1 MNMPDRLLH
10 RQASLLEYLRSED
23 AIFGEGGAAAIDPS
37 LDGIDDELLRIEARF
52 SYEKRMTKI
61 QVLLPRT
68 FELLAGGLE
77 KVLREFNRTCPP
89 SGISSFENARRFYQ
103 FLSDKWRNE
112 PARLPYLPDV
122 AAYEIACAGFRR
134 DDARDHQS
142 RARRALPGSI
152 RRHPDVVLLR
162 CAYDVQPIFAEV
174 GRKAA
179 PVKRDTPLAIAM
191 SPQADQTMVL
201 ELLPSVFDLLTLLD
215 DYADPAAFGEAP
227 DGAHALAGLVADL
240 AALGL
245 LEVHD

>member
-1 MNMPDRLLH
+1 MNMPDRLLD
-10 RQASLLEYLRSED
+10 RQASLLDYLRSED
-23 AIFGEGGAAAIDPS
+23 AIFGERLPAAIDPA

-68 FELLAGGLE
+68 FELLADELE
-77 KVLREFNRTCPP
+77 KILREFNRACPP
-89 SGISSFENARRFYQ
+89 SGISSFENARRFHR
-103 FLSDKWRNE
+103 FLSDKWLDA
-112 PARLPYLPDV
+112 PPRLPYLPDV

-134 DDARDHQS
+134 DEGRDHQS
-142 RARRALPGSI
+142 AAHRAPPGSI
-152 RRHPDVVLLR
+152 RRHPEAVLLR
-162 CAYDVQPIFAEV
+162 CAHDVQPIFAGA

-215 DYADPAAFGEAP
+215 DYTDPAAFGETP
-227 DGAHALAGLVADL
+227 SGALAGLVAEL

-245 LEVHD
+245 LEVHG